1 MMNSDDLYAPGR
13 ALAFAGDEYANA
25 VTEAAG
31 VHRCAVARLVSE
43 LLNAETMAAA
53 ARIKVQL
60 TAVQNQYEAALIEE
74 TVALQARRPTGAQT
88 PGRELDATRD
98 HPFG

>member
-1 MMNSDDLYAPGR
+1 MCTRLGAR
-13 ALAFAGDEYANA
+13 LAFAGDEYANA

-60 TAVQNQYEAALIEE
+60 TAVQNQYEAALMEE
-74 TVALQARRPTGAQT
+74 TIALQARHDHPGAQL
-88 PGRELDATRD
+88 EDLDKRD
-98 HPFG
+98 PRP

>member
-1 MMNSDDLYAPGR
+1 MMNSDDVYAPGR
-13 ALAFAGDEYANA
+13 ALAFAGEEYANA

-60 TAVQNQYEAALIEE
+60 TAVQNQYEAALMEE
-74 TVALQARRPTGAQT
+74 TIALQARHDHPGAQL
-88 PGRELDATRD
+88 EDLDKRD
-98 HPFG
+98 PRP